1 MENAEIIKEYQCPG
15 CLVGEENYK
24 CFKISKGKSISCDKH
39 IAGTIIFPG
48 IGKIFLG
55 MPKGFNRL
63 GEQKIKIEI
72 YKTQKNQEIQWG
84 YDKFNV
90 PIWKH
95 QNKKGHIF
103 IRGYQPRLNKGFLHI
118 ILKGDFKSI
127 NAHEIDINNI
137 D

>member
-1 MENAEIIKEYQCPG
+1 
-15 CLVGEENYK
+15 
-24 CFKISKGKSISCDKH
+24 
-39 IAGTIIFPG
+39 
-48 IGKIFLG
+48 

-103 IRGYQPRLNKGFLHI
+103 IRGYQPRLNEGFLHI
-118 ILKGDFKSI
+118 ILKGVELYFEENRDKIGLLLTLLEPALMLFVGGSIGFIVAAMLLPIFSMSI
-127 NAHEIDINNI
+127 N
-137 D
+137 